1 MHYSEDK
8 SHLIPKRLDA
18 PPRFLLW
25 DFDTVAAGFAGIG
38 IGIIANNMP
47 LGLLFSIT
55 FVWAWVRTKAG
66 RHPAYGFHFLYWH
79 LPMNPFK
86 RMPASARRTFIG

>member
-1 MHYSEDK
+1 MNYSEDRTT
-8 SHLIPKRLDA
+8 LVPTRLDA

-38 IGIIANNMP
+38 IGIIANTMI
-47 LGLLFSIT
+47 LGCLFSVI
-55 FVWAWVRTKAG
+55 FVWAWSRMKAG

-86 RMPASARRTFIG
+86 RTPASARRNFIG

>member
-1 MHYSEDK
+1 M
-8 SHLIPKRLDA
+8 PRLDFSYGTLTRSLPA
-18 PPRFLLW
+18 LL
-25 DFDTVAAGFAGIG
+25 GIG

-47 LGLLFSIT
+47 LGLLFSIA